1 MNRRRAEKSGA
12 VKMVH
17 VDKIDDL
24 REAIA
29 AHAEAIASGDSAG
42 AEKFVLPQAIETH
55 RQAAAEILRIAK
67 PVKVEALALAK
78 VGFQYMSKIR
88 FTNGS
93 AMRRVLYRWRKEADG
108 KWVIVSVEDTTGK
121 RSSWSD
127 VPDLAAAIA
136 QARAGNGNA

>member
-1 MNRRRAEKSGA
+1 MK
-12 VKMVH
+12 KL
-17 VDKIDDL
+17 DDITDL
-24 REAIA
+24 RAAIA
-29 AHAEAIASGDSAG
+29 THAAALAAGDSTT
-42 AEKFVLPQAIETH
+42 AEKFVLPQALETH
-55 RQAAAEILRIAK
+55 RQAASEISRIAQ
-67 PVKVEALALAK
+67 PAKVETLALAK
-78 VGFQYMSKIR
+78 VGFQYISKLR
-88 FTNGS
+88 FTNGA

>member
-1 MNRRRAEKSGA
+1 MK
-12 VKMVH
+12 KL
-17 VDKIDDL
+17 DDITDL

-29 AHAEAIASGDSAG
+29 THAEALAAIDNTT
-42 AEKFVLPQAIETH
+42 AEKFVLPQAIELH
-55 RQAAAEILRIAK
+55 RQAAAEIERI
-67 PVKVEALALAK
+67 PQPRTVETLALAK
-78 VGFQYMSKIR
+78 IGFQYISKLR
-88 FTNGS
+88 FTNGN

-127 VPDLAAAIA
+127 IPDLAAAIE

>member
-1 MNRRRAEKSGA
+1 MK
-12 VKMVH
+12 KL
-17 VDKIDDL
+17 DDITDL

-29 AHAEAIASGDSAG
+29 THAAALAAGDSAT
-42 AEKFVLPQAIETH
+42 AEKFVLSQALETH
-55 RQAAAEILRIAK
+55 RQAAAEIARV
-67 PVKVEALALAK
+67 PQPRNVETLALAK
-78 VGFQYMSKIR
+78 VGFQYISKLR
-88 FTNGS
+88 FTNGT

-127 VPDLAAAIA
+127 VPNLAAAIA